1 MTRVRLS
8 RIFWIGAAATLVVAA
23 LIGVAGLLRSEFTE
37 TDGRILLTLLTL
49 LVAGGAAL
57 AGLAL
62 VERSSFV
69 ALGWLATVVA
79 VASFVLITAATW
91 RDYDDDLLTKL
102 AGIAAVTLIAVL
114 LASTQLLLH
123 RSRLQAVVLGTWL
136 ALALAVSGTA
146 IGILG
151 EKEHG
156 DTLWKAVGSLWILGV
171 LGWLLVPVLQRFT
184 TAGASA
190 TGIRVLAVLDGVEL
204 VASRNALDGVQI
216 EAPAA
221 GERLVLRDA
230 RARLAA
236 MPRSAPPPQTGS
248 ER

>member
-37 TDGRILLTLLTL
+37 TDGKVLLTLVTL

-62 VERSSFV
+62 IERSKFV
-69 ALGWLATVVA
+69 VFGWFATVVA

-91 RDYDDDLLTKL
+91 RDFDDDGLTRL
-102 AGIAAVTLIAVL
+102 AGVAAVALIAVL
-114 LASTQLLLH
+114 LVSTQMLLH
-123 RSRLQAVVLGTWL
+123 RGRLKVVVVGTWL
-136 ALALAVSGTA
+136 ALALAVSGTTV
-146 IGILG
+146 GILRRVR
-151 EKEHG
+151 ERR
-156 DTLWKAVGSLWILGV
+156 TLWKAVGTFWILGL

-184 TAGASA
+184 AAGTSA

-204 VASRNALDGVQI
+204 VASRNALDGVQVD
-216 EAPAA
+216 APAA
-221 GERLVLRDA
+221 GERLVLR
-230 RARLAA
+230 R
-236 MPRSAPPPQTGS
+236 QG
-248 ER
+248 

>member
-69 ALGWLATVVA
+69 AFGWLATVVA

-114 LASTQLLLH
+114 LASTQIAASPRPAAGCRRRHLARTGSRRVRDGDRH
-123 RSRLQAVVLGTWL
+123 RSGKR
-136 ALALAVSGTA
+136 TA
-146 IGILG
+146 PR
-151 EKEHG
+151 
-156 DTLWKAVGSLWILGV
+156 LWKAVGSLWILGV

-184 TAGASA
+184 AAGASA
-190 TGIRVLAVLDGVEL
+190 TGVRVLAVLDGVEL
-204 VASRNALDGVQI
+204 VASRDELDGVQI
-216 EAPAA
+216 DAPAA
-221 GERLVLRDA
+221 GERLVLR
-230 RARLAA
+230 R
-236 MPRSAPPPQTGS
+236 QG
-248 ER
+248 

>member
-37 TDGRILLTLLTL
+37 TDGQILLTLLTL

-62 VERSSFV
+62 VERATFT
-69 ALGWLATVVA
+69 AFGWFATVVA

-91 RDYDDDLLTKL
+91 RDFDDDGLTKL
-102 AGIAAVTLIAVL
+102 AGVAAVTLIAAL
-114 LASTQLLLH
+114 LVSTQMLLH
-123 RSRLQAVVLGTWL
+123 RGRLLAVVVATWLTLCLAALGT
-136 ALALAVSGTA
+136 T

-151 EKEHG
+151 ESES
-156 DTLWKAVGSLWILGV
+156 DELWKAVGTFWILGL

-184 TAGASA
+184 AAGESAS
-190 TGIRVLAVLDGVEL
+190 GIRVLAALDGVEL
-204 VASRNALDGVQI
+204 VASRDALDGVQI
-216 EAPAA
+216 EAPAP
-221 GERLVLRDA
+221 GERLVLR
-230 RARLAA
+230 R
-236 MPRSAPPPQTGS
+236 QG
-248 ER
+248 

>member
-69 ALGWLATVVA
+69 AFGWLATVVA

-114 LASTQLLLH
+114 LASTQILLH
-123 RSRLQAVVLGTWL
+123 RGRLQAVVVSTWL
-136 ALALAVSGTA
+136 TMALAVSGTA
-146 IGILG
+146 IGIAG
-151 EKEHG
+151 EEDG
-156 DTLWKAVGSLWILGV
+156 ATLWKAVGSLWILGV

-184 TAGASA
+184 AAGASA
-190 TGIRVLAVLDGVEL
+190 TGVRVLGVLDGVEL
-204 VASRNALDGVQI
+204 VASRDGLAGIQI
-216 EAPAA
+216 EPPAA
-221 GERLVLRDA
+221 GERLVLRRQA
-230 RARLAA
+230 ELA
-236 MPRSAPPPQTGS
+236 
-248 ER
+248 

>member
-1 MTRVRLS
+1 MSRARLA

-62 VERSSFV
+62 IEQSIV
-69 ALGWLATVVA
+69 AFGWLATVVA
-79 VASFVLITAATW
+79 VASFVFITAATW
-91 RDYDDDLLTKL
+91 RDYDDDALTKL

-114 LASTQLLLH
+114 LVSTQMLLH
-123 RSRLQAVVLGTWL
+123 RGRLQAVVVGTWL
-136 ALALAVSGTA
+136 ALALAVSGTT

-151 EKEHG
+151 EEDS
-156 DTLWKAVGSLWILGV
+156 DTLWKAVGSLWVLGV

-184 TAGASA
+184 AAGASEA
-190 TGIRVLAVLDGVEL
+190 GVRVLAELDGVEL
-204 VASRNALDGVQI
+204 VASRHALDGVQI
-216 EAPAA
+216 EAPTA
-221 GERLVLRDA
+221 GERLVLRRQA
-230 RARLAA
+230 
-236 MPRSAPPPQTGS
+236 SAKA
-248 ER
+248 